1 QNERSLPFFAPP
13 HVCRLHSYPYRFSVG
28 LSFAAEFFA
37 LFHSLFDRSR
47 AINAGG
53 IDPESGPTLSRV
65 RSSRAL
71 PITPGRFLVAGS
83 IKKSKSYC
91 ALARACGARARPVW
105 QSKVVRCC
113 KRATAT
119 PGFLAY

>member
-1 QNERSLPFFAPP
+1 KG
-13 HVCRLHSYPYRFSVG
+13 PYRFLRHPMYAG
-28 LSFAAEFFA
+28 YTLTHIGFLLGSFAAEFFA

-83 IKKSKSYC
+83 INKIKVLLRLSKGLRR
-91 ALARACGARARPVW
+91 AGKARLAVESC
-105 QSKVVRCC
+105 
-113 KRATAT
+113 
-119 PGFLAY
+119 